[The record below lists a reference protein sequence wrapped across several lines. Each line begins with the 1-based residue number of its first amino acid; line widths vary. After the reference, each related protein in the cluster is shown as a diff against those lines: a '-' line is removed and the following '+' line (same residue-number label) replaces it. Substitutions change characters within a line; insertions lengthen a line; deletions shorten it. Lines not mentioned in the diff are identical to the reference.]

1 MTGFGKIMDGKG
13 QMEWTKAHFDFTGL
27 GKGLS
32 IVSVAASSADIC
44 KAHKLIRAESLG
56 RWNSAAAASPI
67 ATATNS
73 RGCPLCAVIRLP
85 NMPAHILPDWRTS
98 GASDGAEPIRCF
110 SAKVANAATHARS
123 LYCAAVRA
131 EGGVAAS
138 AIARNIIFPN

>member
-1 MTGFGKIMDGKG
+1 MDGKG

-67 ATATNS
+67 ATATSS

-85 NMPAHILPDWRTS
+85 TMPAHILPDWRTS
-98 GASDGAEPIRCF
+98 GASDGAEPIRNTC
-110 SAKVANAATHARS
+110 KVALLRRGQRGRGCYGKRHCKKYHFPKLAGCGRT
-123 LYCAAVRA
+123 
-131 EGGVAAS
+131 AS
-138 AIARNIIFPN
+138 CDTM